1 MEEEKVPMW
10 KTAEG
15 KKQWQLPVALASVVS
30 SLP

>member
-15 KKQWQLPVALASVVS
+15 KKQWQLPVVSVLAAL
-30 SLP
+30 LFT